1 MTEGLRRRPR
11 SGWKLLL
18 IVLIDLLFLLGI
30 ALFFGYRADL
40 PIERLRE
47 RYGTAPSQF
56 VTLDGL
62 DGVHLRDEGPRDDP
76 APIVLLHG
84 TSSSLHTWDGWVPAL
99 VAAGHRV
106 LRVDLPGFGLTG
118 PRADGDYRAATYVRF
133 VQALLDVYRLEAVTL
148 GGNSLGG
155 EIAWMT
161 ALAEPQRVQRLV
173 LVDPAGL
180 PLDPTSIPLGFRL
193 AATPGINHLVRWI
206 TPRWVVGRSIRD
218 LYGDP
223 ARVTETQID
232 RYWDLTLRA
241 GNRAALIQRFVQLKQ
256 EMGAAAGRLTEIG
269 QPTLVLW
276 GGKDPLIPA
285 AQADTYGQAIGG
297 SQVQVFPALGH
308 VPQEED
314 PDATVQ
320 VVRDFLARS
329 AAGTEAGPAAG
340 DPEAGATADTTVPPP
355 GP

>member
-1 MTEGLRRRPR
+1 MGMTDGLRRRR
-11 SGWKLLL
+11 LRGWRLLVF
-18 IVLIDLLFLLGI
+18 VLFDLLFLLGI
-30 ALFFGYRADL
+30 ALYFGYREDL
-40 PIERLRE
+40 PVERLRE
-47 RYGTAPSQF
+47 RYGKAPSQF

-62 DGVHLRDEGPRDDP
+62 DGVHLRDEGPREDP

-84 TSSSLHTWDGWVPAL
+84 TSSSLHTWDGWVPVL

-133 VQALLDVYRLEAVTL
+133 VQALLDVYQLDAVTL

-193 AATPGINHLVRWI
+193 AATPGINQLVRWI
-206 TPRWVVGRSIRD
+206 TPRWVVGKSIRD

-232 RYWDLTLRA
+232 RYWDLTLRT

-276 GGKDPLIPA
+276 GGKDQLIPA
-285 AQADTYGQAIGG
+285 AQADTYGQAIAG

-314 PDATVQ
+314 PQATVAA
-320 VVRDFLARS
+320 VLRFLAAPQSAS
-329 AAGTEAGPAAG
+329 AAHTAGS
-340 DPEAGATADTTVPPP
+340 ADHD
-355 GP
+355 